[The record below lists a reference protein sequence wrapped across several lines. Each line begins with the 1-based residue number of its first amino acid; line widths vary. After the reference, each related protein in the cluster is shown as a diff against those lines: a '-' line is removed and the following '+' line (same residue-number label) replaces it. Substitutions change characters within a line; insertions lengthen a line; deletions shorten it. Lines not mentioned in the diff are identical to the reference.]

1 MLPVTTTTL
10 VSRMKDR
17 SAYPGV
23 PSELQGYVRT
33 EYAGDGAEVCRMLA
47 GAARTAHP
55 VSQRR
60 TVLGA
65 LFEALSAAFP
75 RPGGA

>member
-1 MLPVTTTTL
+1 MLPVTTTSL
-10 VSRMKDR
+10 VSRMRDR

-23 PSELQGYVRT
+23 PRELHGYVRT
-33 EYAGDGAEVCRMLA
+33 EYAGDGAEIRRMLA
-47 GAARTAHP
+47 GAARTAHA

-60 TVLGA
+60 SILGA